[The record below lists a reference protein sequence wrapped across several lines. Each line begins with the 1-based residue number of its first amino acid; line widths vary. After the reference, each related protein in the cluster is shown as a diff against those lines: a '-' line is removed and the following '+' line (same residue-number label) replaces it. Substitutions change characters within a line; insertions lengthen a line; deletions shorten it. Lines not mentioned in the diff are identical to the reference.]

1 MKVRIQQPT
10 VMLTH
15 QPITRCFM
23 VLCFGA
29 AALLAAGEWRPQ
41 SFETLELLGRRIEKI
56 RAAAILRHI
65 LVDDLVLVVSLQ
77 SRQLR
82 VYQKGEVI
90 LSFPVAVGQAEWQ
103 TPLGHFRITQMK
115 KEPVWQHPITGE
127 IVESGPDN
135 PLGARWIGFWS
146 DGRSQIGFHGTNQE
160 DSIGQAVSHGCIRLR
175 NQDIRDLYERVGIGV
190 PVTVTP

>member
-1 MKVRIQQPT
+1 
-10 VMLTH
+10 
-15 QPITRCFM
+15 M

-82 VYQKGEVI
+82 VYQKDEVI

-103 TPLGHFRITQMK
+103 TPLGRFRITQMK

-146 DGRSQIGFHGTNQE
+146 DGRNQIGFHGTNQE
-160 DSIGQAVSHGCIRLR
+160 DLIGQAVSHGCIRLR

-190 PVTVTP
+190 PVTVKP